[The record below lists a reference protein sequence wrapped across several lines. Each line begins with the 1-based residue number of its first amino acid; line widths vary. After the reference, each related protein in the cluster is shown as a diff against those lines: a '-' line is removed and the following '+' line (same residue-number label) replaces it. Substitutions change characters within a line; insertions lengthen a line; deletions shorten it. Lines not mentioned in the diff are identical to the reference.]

1 MRETRKGRGIG
12 IIAEE
17 IGSATT
23 AMVVRAERTAE
34 VEEGKAHEGTLQRA
48 VEAARYMMT
57 TDALHLLLLRDR
69 HPGGSPKICTRIEG
83 ADDRMVL
90 EMRVLG
96 SWSRAFF
103 FFSLSVFLEGNLIVG
118 L

>member
-23 AMVVRAERTAE
+23 AMVAWAERTAE
-34 VEEGKAHEGTLQRA
+34 VEEGKAHEGTQTA
-48 VEAARYMMT
+48 VVPARYMMT
-57 TDALHLLLLRDR
+57 TDALRLLLLRDR

-83 ADDRMVL
+83 ADEHMVL

-96 SWSRAFF
+96 SWSRALF
-103 FFSLSVFLEGNLIVG
+103 FFSLFFLQGNLTVG

>member
-17 IGSATT
+17 LGAATSG
-23 AMVVRAERTAE
+23 MVAGAERTAE
-34 VEEGKAHEGTLQRA
+34 VEEGKAHGGMFQRA
-48 VEAARYMMT
+48 VVPARYMMT
-57 TDALHLLLLRDR
+57 TDALRLLLLRDR

-83 ADDRMVL
+83 ADEHMVL

-103 FFSLSVFLEGNLIVG
+103 FFSLSLFFFV
-118 L
+118 

>member
-23 AMVVRAERTAE
+23 AMVARAERTAE
-34 VEEGKAHEGTLQRA
+34 VEERKAHEGTLQRA
-48 VEAARYMMT
+48 AVVVRYTMT
-57 TDALHLLLLRDR
+57 TDALRLLLLRDR
-69 HPGGSPKICTRIEG
+69 HPGGNPKICTRIEG

-90 EMRVLG
+90 EVRVLV

-103 FFSLSVFLEGNLIVG
+103 FFSFWKVI
-118 L
+118 